1 MEKPAEQWIPAAQA
15 RQLVGDS
22 LDDCVAICTRAHAGL
37 IKTRADLLIVEG
49 KKFER
54 AVFPSEF
61 WWAKG
66 HAALEQNWVTG
77 DFSTYID
84 REALWQAF
92 GVHFALDGLLQMLP
106 VEQRAIVARS
116 VSVVGKDGWLSALA
130 ARRFAYERAGINPS
144 FAADAILDACRLG
157 YVTARAVLLQRAD
170 GERPNDWTKQEREW
184 DIPVWFWE
192 NFTLPTGCSQG
203 WERGIFSGRGRA
215 PEGRCWITLTGVFF
229 LAESLSVL
237 LPHSAQRAS
246 TSASVANPG
255 GRPRKEFWDVLWCAV
270 WGQVYRAELI
280 PRRQADVERAMLD
293 WAEANDHDVSESTI
307 RPLARKMHVE
317 MLGEGKNP

>member
-1 MEKPAEQWIPAAQA
+1 MDEPAEQWIPAAQA

-61 WWAKG
+61 WWAEG
-66 HAALEQNWVTG
+66 HAALEQNWATG

-84 REALWQAF
+84 REALWKAF

-116 VSVVGKDGWLSALA
+116 VSVVGKVEWLGALE
-130 ARRFAYERAGINPS
+130 ARRFAYDRAGINPS
-144 FAADAILDACRLG
+144 FAAPAILDACRLG
-157 YVTARAVLLQRAD
+157 HVAARAVLMRRSDD
-170 GERPNDWTKQEREW
+170 GRSDNWTQQEREW
-184 DIPVWFWE
+184 DVPVWFWDH
-192 NFTLPTGCSQG
+192 FTEPGSSSQI

-215 PEGRCWITLTGVFF
+215 PDARCSITLAGVYF

-237 LPHSAQRAS
+237 LPHAAQKAS
-246 TSASVANPG
+246 TSAPVPNPG
-255 GRPRKEFWDVLWCAV
+255 GRPRKEFWDDLWCAV
-270 WGQVYRAELI
+270 WGQVFRAELM
-280 PRRQADVERAMLD
+280 PKRQADIERAMLA
-293 WAEANDHDVSESTI
+293 WVVANSHDVSESAI
-307 RPLARKMHVE
+307 KPLARKMFDE
-317 MLGEGKNP
+317 MAREGKNP